1 MLAVAHTGN
10 PSYMGNIGRKISLR
24 LAWSE
29 EGNPIWKIKDWGH
42 GSSDGALAEQV
53 QGPEF
58 KPHYHTHTHTHTRA
72 CAQNTFHVH
81 GSAEYCV
88 FGFITESDLK
98 IQCNPHHERSW
109 IVKVILRKKNNE
121 GITMPDFKLY
131 YRAIVTK
138 TALYCHKNRK
148 VDQWER
154 VDDSKINSRSYSHLI
169 LNKRDKKPETL

>member
-1 MLAVAHTGN
+1 MVRR
-10 PSYMGNIGRKISLR
+10 RKPYLKNKG
-24 LAWSE
+24 LGAWVKWWSTCWASTR
-29 EGNPIWKIKDWGH
+29 PW
-42 GSSDGALAEQV
+42 V
-53 QGPEF
+53 QTPL
-58 KPHYHTHTHTHTRA
+58 PHTHTHTHTRA